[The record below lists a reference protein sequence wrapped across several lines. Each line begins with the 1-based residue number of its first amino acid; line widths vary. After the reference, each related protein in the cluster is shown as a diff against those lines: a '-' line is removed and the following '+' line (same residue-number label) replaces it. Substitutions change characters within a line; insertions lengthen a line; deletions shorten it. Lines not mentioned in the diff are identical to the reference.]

1 MARPESPC
9 LSIAIARLRTAG
21 ANHFATWVLQA
32 PYPSGYV
39 HHDCMWP
46 ETLSQAWQAWQEM
59 FSPSGTIHELP
70 LNPDGSFISLEN
82 SKKIEEDQE
91 KPTPHPLQL
100 PLSGPSV
107 SAPPPGKGGWGD
119 RGEQN
124 PLPQPASYSSRLM
137 QHLGIGL
144 WQWLF
149 EGPIQASLHESKGI
163 AIGQNQPLRIRIDL
177 REPYLI
183 ALPWEIMQ
191 PQAGQP
197 AISLSQQLLFSRTT
211 SNVEPLPALRL
222 AESLNILLV
231 LGQAEPTSSNANSQ
245 FSVNSRQLQL
255 EAEAQALANVLEN
268 ASHTDESGQYFDVS
282 VPTRVDTSIEPT
294 PAELIARLETGA
306 YNILFYAGHGIPGP
320 DGGLLFLRP
329 DTTINGTELAQVLVR
344 CRVTVAVFNA
354 CWGAQPAVENVRSP
368 TGQQQAI
375 ARSSLA
381 EVLIHHGVPAV
392 LGMRDSIADR
402 EALSF
407 IQTFAQA
414 LAGRMSVDR
423 AVAVA
428 RQQLLTLYKFNQPAW
443 TLPVLYM
450 HPEFDGQLTEPA
462 DDLKTELPANSS
474 TWLGRLP
481 SCAYLRGRGQPN
493 PKSRSSNASQVWPI
507 RANLVRVGRWEEN
520 DVVIRE
526 QWVSQ
531 KHAEIFCRN
540 SVGDLRGEP
549 NYFLRDF
556 SRYGTL
562 VLESQGWKRVH
573 HEEVLLR
580 SGTQL
585 KFGSSQ
591 GQVFEFTIEEPK
603 TPGYTE
609 TEGSGPDREGA

>member
-1 MARPESPC
+1 MARPQSPC

-46 ETLSQAWQAWQEM
+46 HTLSQSWKAWQEM

-70 LNPDGSFISLEN
+70 LNPDGGFVSPEN
-82 SKKIEEDQE
+82 SQNILAETEQRS
-91 KPTPHPLQL
+91 PQ
-100 PLSGPSV
+100 
-107 SAPPPGKGGWGD
+107 
-119 RGEQN
+119 QN
-124 PLPQPASYSSRLM
+124 PQPPISYSSRLM
-137 QHLGIGL
+137 QHMGMNL

-149 EGPIQASLHESKGI
+149 EGPIQGSLQESKGI
-163 AIGQNQPLRIRIDL
+163 AIGQNLPLRVRIDL

-191 PQAGQP
+191 PQPSQP
-197 AISLSQQLLFSRTT
+197 TISLSQQLLFSRTT
-211 SNVEPLPALRL
+211 SNVEPLPPLHP

-231 LGQAEPTSSNANSQ
+231 LGQAEPGRSANSLFSSSNNGH
-245 FSVNSRQLQL
+245 LQL
-255 EAEAQALANVLEN
+255 GEEALALARVLESACQTD
-268 ASHTDESGQYFDVS
+268 ASGNYSDIS
-282 VPTRVDTSIEPT
+282 VPTRVDTLIEPT
-294 PAELIARLETGA
+294 AAELISRLETQS

-320 DGGLLFLRP
+320 DGGLLFLGP

-344 CRVTVAVFNA
+344 CRVTLAVFNA
-354 CWGAQPAVENVRSP
+354 CWGAQPAVERLHSTN
-368 TGQQQAI
+368 GQQQAI

-407 IQTFAQA
+407 IESFAQA

-428 RQQLLTLYKFNQPAW
+428 RQRLLAVYGFNQPAW

-450 HPEFDGQLTEPA
+450 HPEFDGQLTDPV
-462 DDLKTELPANSS
+462 DDLTTELPLNSS
-474 TWLGRLP
+474 TGLGRLP
-481 SCAYLRGRGQPN
+481 SSAYLRGRDRPN
-493 PKSRSSNASQVWPI
+493 VKSTESTNQVWPI
-507 RANLVRVGRWEEN
+507 RAGIVRVGRWEQN

-540 SVGDLRGEP
+540 SIGDTEGEP
-549 NYFLRDF
+549 SYFLRDF

-562 VLESQGWKRVH
+562 VLGPEGWQRIH
-573 HEEVLLR
+573 HQELLLR

-591 GQVFEFTIEEPK
+591 GQIFEFTIEVP
-603 TPGYTE
+603 
-609 TEGSGPDREGA
+609 

>member
-46 ETLSQAWQAWQEM
+46 HTLSQSWKAWQEM

-70 LNPDGSFISLEN
+70 LNPDGSFVSPEN
-82 SKKIEEDQE
+82 NQNILAEIE
-91 KPTPHPLQL
+91 KRSPHSLQL
-100 PLSGPSV
+100 PPPTPSV
-107 SAPPPGKGGWGD
+107 PLHLGQGGWVD
-119 RGEQN
+119 RGREEQN
-124 PLPQPASYSSRLM
+124 PPPPPASYSSRLM
-137 QHLGIGL
+137 QQLGIDL

-149 EGPIQASLHESKGI
+149 EGPIQGSLQESKGI
-163 AIGQNQPLRIRIDL
+163 AIGQNLPLRVRVDL

-211 SNVEPLPALRL
+211 SNVEPLPPLRP

-231 LGQAEPTSSNANSQ
+231 LGQAEPGRGANSQ
-245 FSVNSRQLQL
+245 SSKGNNHHLQL
-255 EAEAQALANVLEN
+255 EAEALALAGVLES
-268 ASHTDESGQYFDVS
+268 AFQTDDSGKYFDIS
-282 VPTRVDTSIEPT
+282 VPTRVDTLIEPT
-294 PAELIARLETGA
+294 PAELISRLETQA

-320 DGGLLFLRP
+320 DGGLLFLGP
-329 DTTINGTELAQVLVR
+329 DTAINGTELAQVLVR
-344 CRVTVAVFNA
+344 CRVTLAVFNA
-354 CWGAQPAVENVRSP
+354 CWGAQPAVERLHSTN
-368 TGQQQAI
+368 GQQQAI

-407 IQTFAQA
+407 IQTFARA

-450 HPEFDGQLTEPA
+450 HPEFDGQLTEPV
-462 DDLKTELPANSS
+462 DDLKTELPLNSS

-481 SCAYLRGRGQPN
+481 SCAYLRGRDRPN
-493 PKSRSSNASQVWPI
+493 AKSTESTNQVWQI
-507 RANLVRVGRWEEN
+507 RAGMVRVGRWEEN

-540 SVGDLRGEP
+540 SIGDNRGEP
-549 NYFLRDF
+549 SYFLRDF

-562 VLESQGWKRVH
+562 VLGPEGWQRVH
-573 HEEVLLR
+573 HQELLLR

-591 GQVFEFTIEEPK
+591 GQIFDFTIEVPK
-603 TPGYTE
+603 TSGYSDTDCG
-609 TEGSGPDREGA
+609 TN

>member
-1 MARPESPC
+1 MARPENPC
-9 LSIAIARLRTAG
+9 LSIAIARMKTSG

-46 ETLSQAWQAWQEM
+46 DTLSQSWQAWQEM
-59 FSPSGTIHELP
+59 FSSSGTIHELP
-70 LNPDGSFISLEN
+70 LNPDRTFGSTQNSQKILAETAKLSPHSLELPRSQVPIN
-82 SKKIEEDQE
+82 LSPEGLREGE
-91 KPTPHPLQL
+91 KTPP
-100 PLSGPSV
+100 
-107 SAPPPGKGGWGD
+107 
-119 RGEQN
+119 
-124 PLPQPASYSSRLM
+124 PQPASYSSRLM
-137 QHLGIGL
+137 QHFGINL

-149 EGPIQASLHESKGI
+149 EGPIQGSLQESKGI
-163 AIGQNQPLRIRIDL
+163 AIGQNQPLRVRLDL

-211 SNVEPLPALRL
+211 SNVEPLGPLRL

-231 LGQAEPTSSNANSQ
+231 LGQKDPGSAVNSQ
-245 FSVNSRQLQL
+245 FSTSNNRQLQL
-255 EAEAQALANVLEN
+255 EKEALDLRQVLET
-268 ASHTDESGQYFDVS
+268 ASKTDDSGKYLDVS
-282 VPTRVDTSIEPT
+282 VATHVDTLIEPSR
-294 PAELIARLETGA
+294 AQLISRLETQA
-306 YNILFYAGHGIPGP
+306 YNILFYAGHGMPGP
-320 DGGLLFLRP
+320 DGGFLFLGP
-329 DTTINGTELAQVLVR
+329 DTIINGTELAQVLVR
-344 CRVTVAVFNA
+344 GGVTLAVFNA
-354 CWGAQPAVENVRSP
+354 CWGAQPAVEMVDLSN
-368 TGQQQAI
+368 GQKQAI

-414 LAGRMSVDR
+414 LAGRMAIDR
-423 AVAVA
+423 AVAIA

-450 HPEFDGQLTEPA
+450 HPEFEGELTDPV
-462 DDLKTELPANSS
+462 DDIKTELPVNSS

-481 SCAYLRGRGQPN
+481 SAAYLRGRGENQQ
-493 PKSRSSNASQVWPI
+493 SQSSNPDRVWPI
-507 RANLVRVGRWEEN
+507 RAGMVRVGRWEEN

-540 SVGDLRGEP
+540 SVVDGREEP
-549 NYFLRDF
+549 SYFLRDF

-562 VLESQGWKRVH
+562 VLGDDGWQRVH
-573 HEEVLLR
+573 HQELLLR
-580 SGTQL
+580 SGVQL

-591 GQVFEFTIEEPK
+591 GQMFEFTIEVPK
-603 TPGYTE
+603 N
-609 TEGSGPDREGA
+609 SG

>member
-46 ETLSQAWQAWQEM
+46 DTLSQSWKAWQEM

-70 LNPDGSFISLEN
+70 LNPDGSFVSPEN
-82 SKKIEEDQE
+82 SQNILPETEQRSPDSLHLAP
-91 KPTPHPLQL
+91 PTPSVPLHL
-100 PLSGPSV
+100 GH
-107 SAPPPGKGGWGD
+107 GGGGD
-119 RGEQN
+119 RGKQN
-124 PLPQPASYSSRLM
+124 PPPPASYSSRLM
-137 QHLGIGL
+137 QHMGMNL

-149 EGPIQASLHESKGI
+149 EGPIQGSLQESKGI
-163 AIGQNQPLRIRIDL
+163 AIGQNLPLRVRIDL

-211 SNVEPLPALRL
+211 SNVEPLPPLQP

-231 LGQAEPTSSNANSQ
+231 LGQAEPGRGANSQ
-245 FSVNSRQLQL
+245 FSSSNNGHLQL
-255 EAEAQALANVLEN
+255 GEEALALAGVLES
-268 ASHTDESGQYFDVS
+268 AFQTDDSGKYSDIS
-282 VPTRVDTSIEPT
+282 VQTRVDTLIEPT
-294 PAELIARLETGA
+294 PAELISRLETQA

-320 DGGLLFLRP
+320 DGGLLFLGP
-329 DTTINGTELAQVLVR
+329 DTAINGTELAQVLVR
-344 CRVTVAVFNA
+344 CRVTLAVFNA
-354 CWGAQPAVENVRSP
+354 CWGAQPAVERLHSTN
-368 TGQQQAI
+368 GQQQAI

-407 IQTFAQA
+407 IQTFTQA

-450 HPEFDGQLTEPA
+450 HPEFDGQLTEPV
-462 DDLKTELPANSS
+462 DDLKTDLPLNSS

-481 SCAYLRGRGQPN
+481 SCAYLRGRDRPN
-493 PKSRSSNASQVWPI
+493 VKSTESTNQVWPI
-507 RANLVRVGRWEEN
+507 RAGIVRVGRWEQN

-540 SVGDLRGEP
+540 SIGDSPGEP
-549 NYFLRDF
+549 SYFLRDF

-562 VLESQGWKRVH
+562 VLGQSGWQRVH
-573 HEEVLLR
+573 HQELLLQ

-591 GQVFEFTIEEPK
+591 GQIFEFTIEVPK
-603 TPGYTE
+603 TSGY
-609 TEGSGPDREGA
+609 SGTDCGTN

>member
-1 MARPESPC
+1 MARPQSPC

-46 ETLSQAWQAWQEM
+46 HTLSQSWKAWQEM

-70 LNPDGSFISLEN
+70 LNPDGGFVSPEN
-82 SKKIEEDQE
+82 SQNILAETEQRS
-91 KPTPHPLQL
+91 PQ
-100 PLSGPSV
+100 
-107 SAPPPGKGGWGD
+107 
-119 RGEQN
+119 QN
-124 PLPQPASYSSRLM
+124 PQPPVSYSSRLM
-137 QHLGIGL
+137 QHMGMNL

-149 EGPIQASLHESKGI
+149 EGPIQGSLQESKGI
-163 AIGQNQPLRIRIDL
+163 AIGQNLPLRVRIDL

-191 PQAGQP
+191 PQPSQP
-197 AISLSQQLLFSRTT
+197 TISLSQQLLFSRTT
-211 SNVEPLPALRL
+211 SNVEPLPPLHP

-231 LGQAEPTSSNANSQ
+231 LGQAEPGRSANSLFSSSNNGH
-245 FSVNSRQLQL
+245 LQL
-255 EAEAQALANVLEN
+255 GEEALALARVLESACQTD
-268 ASHTDESGQYFDVS
+268 ASGKYSDIS
-282 VPTRVDTSIEPT
+282 VPTRVDTLIEPT
-294 PAELIARLETGA
+294 AAELISRLETQS

-320 DGGLLFLRP
+320 DGGLLFLGP

-344 CRVTVAVFNA
+344 CRVTLAVFNA
-354 CWGAQPAVENVRSP
+354 CWGAQPAVERLHSTN
-368 TGQQQAI
+368 GQQQAI

-407 IQTFAQA
+407 IQSFAQA
-414 LAGRMSVDR
+414 LARRMSVDR

-428 RQQLLTLYKFNQPAW
+428 RQQLLTLYGFNQPAW

-450 HPEFDGQLTEPA
+450 HPEFDGQLTEPV
-462 DDLKTELPANSS
+462 DDLTTELPLNSS
-474 TWLGRLP
+474 TGLGRLP
-481 SCAYLRGRGQPN
+481 SSAYLRGRDRPN
-493 PKSRSSNASQVWPI
+493 VKSTESTNQVWPI
-507 RANLVRVGRWEEN
+507 RAGIVRVGRWEQN

-540 SVGDLRGEP
+540 SIGDTEGEP
-549 NYFLRDF
+549 SYFLRDF

-562 VLESQGWKRVH
+562 VLGPEGWQRVH
-573 HEEVLLR
+573 HQELLLR

-591 GQVFEFTIEEPK
+591 GQIFEFTIEVP
-603 TPGYTE
+603 
-609 TEGSGPDREGA
+609 

>member
-46 ETLSQAWQAWQEM
+46 DTLSQSWKAWQEM
-59 FSPSGTIHELP
+59 FSLSGTIHELP
-70 LNPDGSFISLEN
+70 LNPDGSFVSPQNNQNILAEIEQRTPNSLQ
-82 SKKIEEDQE
+82 SLS
-91 KPTPHPLQL
+91 PMPPV
-100 PLSGPSV
+100 PLSLGQ
-107 SAPPPGKGGWGD
+107 GGLVE

-124 PLPQPASYSSRLM
+124 PAQPPASYSSRLM
-137 QHLGIGL
+137 QQLGMNL

-149 EGPIQASLHESKGI
+149 EGPIQGSLQESKGI
-163 AIGQNQPLRIRIDL
+163 AIGQSLPLRVRIDL

-211 SNVEPLPALRL
+211 SNVEPLPPLRP
-222 AESLNILLV
+222 ADSLNILLV
-231 LGQAEPTSSNANSQ
+231 LGQAEPGRSAHSVFSSGNN
-245 FSVNSRQLQL
+245 RHLQL
-255 EAEAQALANVLEN
+255 EAEALALAGVLES
-268 ASHTDESGQYFDVS
+268 AFQTDDSDKYFDIS
-282 VPTRVDTSIEPT
+282 VPTNVDTLIEPT
-294 PAELIARLETGA
+294 PAELIARLETED

-320 DGGLLFLRP
+320 DGGLLFLGP
-329 DTTINGTELAQVLVR
+329 DNAINGTELAQVLVR
-344 CRVTVAVFNA
+344 CRVTLAVFNA
-354 CWGAQPAVENVRSP
+354 CWGAQPAVERLVDSNN
-368 TGQQQAI
+368 GQQQAI

-414 LAGRMSVDR
+414 LAGRMSIDR

-450 HPEFDGQLTEPA
+450 HPEFDGQLTEPV
-462 DDLKTELPANSS
+462 DDLKTELPLNSS

-481 SCAYLRGRGQPN
+481 SCAYLRGRDRPN
-493 PKSRSSNASQVWPI
+493 IKSSESGNQVWQI
-507 RANLVRVGRWEEN
+507 TAGMVRVGRWEEN

-540 SVGDLRGEP
+540 SIGDHRGEP
-549 NYFLRDF
+549 SYFLRDF

-562 VLESQGWKRVH
+562 VLGPEGWVRVH
-573 HEEVLLR
+573 HQELLLQ

-591 GQVFEFTIEEPK
+591 GQVFEFTIEVAK
-603 TPGYTE
+603 TSGYSE
-609 TEGSGPDREGA
+609 TDCGTN

>member
-46 ETLSQAWQAWQEM
+46 DTLSQSWKAWQEM

-70 LNPDGSFISLEN
+70 LNPDGSFVPENNKNILAETEQRSPQSL
-82 SKKIEEDQE
+82 DLA
-91 KPTPHPLQL
+91 PAT
-100 PLSGPSV
+100 PSV
-107 SAPPPGKGGWGD
+107 PLHLGQQGWGHKGD
-119 RGEQN
+119 QH
-124 PLPQPASYSSRLM
+124 PPQPPASYSSRLM
-137 QHLGIGL
+137 QHLGINL

-149 EGPIQASLHESKGI
+149 EGPIQGSLQESKGI
-163 AIGQNQPLRIRIDL
+163 AIGQNLPLRVRVDL

-211 SNVEPLPALRL
+211 SNVEPLPPLRP

-231 LGQAEPTSSNANSQ
+231 LGQAEPGRGANSQ
-245 FSVNSRQLQL
+245 FSRNNNGHLQL
-255 EAEAQALANVLEN
+255 GEEALALAGVLES
-268 ASHTDESGQYFDVS
+268 AFQTDDSGKYSDIS
-282 VPTRVDTSIEPT
+282 VPTRVDTLIEPT
-294 PAELIARLETGA
+294 AAELISRLETQA

-320 DGGLLFLRP
+320 DGGLLFLGP
-329 DTTINGTELAQVLVR
+329 DTAINGTELAQVLVR
-344 CRVTVAVFNA
+344 CRVTLAVFNA
-354 CWGAQPAVENVRSP
+354 CWGAQPAVERLYS
-368 TGQQQAI
+368 TKGQQQAI

-407 IQTFAQA
+407 IQSFAQA

-450 HPEFDGQLTEPA
+450 HPEFDGQLTEPV
-462 DDLKTELPANSS
+462 DDLKTDLPLNSS

-481 SCAYLRGRGQPN
+481 SCAYLRGRDRPN
-493 PKSRSSNASQVWPI
+493 AKSTDSTNQVWPI
-507 RANLVRVGRWEEN
+507 RAGMVRVGRWEEN

-540 SVGDLRGEP
+540 TIGDSREEP
-549 NYFLRDF
+549 SYFLRDF

-562 VLESQGWKRVH
+562 VLGSEGWQRVH
-573 HEEVLLR
+573 HQELLLR

-591 GQVFEFTIEEPK
+591 GQIFEFTIEVPK
-603 TPGYTE
+603 TSGYSE
-609 TEGSGPDREGA
+609 TDCGTN

>member
-46 ETLSQAWQAWQEM
+46 DTLSQSWKAWQEM

-70 LNPDGSFISLEN
+70 LNPDGSFVSPENNQNLLAETEKRTAQSLQ
-82 SKKIEEDQE
+82 I
-91 KPTPHPLQL
+91 PPIM
-100 PLSGPSV
+100 PSV
-107 SAPPPGKGGWGD
+107 PLHLSQGGLVE

-124 PLPQPASYSSRLM
+124 PPPPPPSYSSRLM
-137 QHLGIGL
+137 QHLGIDL

-149 EGPIQASLHESKGI
+149 EGPIQGSLQESKGI
-163 AIGQNQPLRIRIDL
+163 AIGQNLPLRVRVDL

-211 SNVEPLPALRL
+211 SNVEPLPPLRP
-222 AESLNILLV
+222 ADSLNILLV
-231 LGQAEPTSSNANSQ
+231 LGQAEPGRGANSELDRG
-245 FSVNSRQLQL
+245 NNRHLQL
-255 EAEAQALANVLEN
+255 EAEAVALAGVLEN
-268 ASHTDESGQYFDVS
+268 AFQTDDSGKYFDIS
-282 VPTRVDTSIEPT
+282 VPTRVDTLIEPT
-294 PAELIARLETGA
+294 PAELISRLETQA

-320 DGGLLFLRP
+320 DGGLLFLGP
-329 DTTINGTELAQVLVR
+329 DTAINGTELAQVLVR
-344 CRVTVAVFNA
+344 CRVTLAVFNA
-354 CWGAQPAVENVRSP
+354 CWGAQPAVERLHSNN
-368 TGQQQAI
+368 GQQQAI

-414 LAGRMSVDR
+414 LAGRMSIDR

-450 HPEFDGQLTEPA
+450 HPEFDGQLTEPV
-462 DDLKTELPANSS
+462 DDLKTELPLNSS

-481 SCAYLRGRGQPN
+481 SCAYLRGRDRPN
-493 PKSRSSNASQVWPI
+493 VKSSESGNQVWPI
-507 RANLVRVGRWEEN
+507 TAGMVRVGRWEEN

-540 SVGDLRGEP
+540 SIGDHRGEP
-549 NYFLRDF
+549 SYFLRDF

-562 VLESQGWKRVH
+562 VLGRDGWVRVH
-573 HEEVLLR
+573 HQELLLQ

-591 GQVFEFTIEEPK
+591 GQIFEFTIEVPK
-603 TPGYTE
+603 TSGYSE
-609 TEGSGPDREGA
+609 TDCGTN

>member
-1 MARPESPC
+1 
-9 LSIAIARLRTAG
+9 
-21 ANHFATWVLQA
+21 
-32 PYPSGYV
+32 
-39 HHDCMWP
+39 MWP
-46 ETLSQAWQAWQEM
+46 ATLSQAWQAWQEM

-70 LNPDGSFISLEN
+70 LNPDGNFVSPEN
-82 SKKIEEDQE
+82 SQKILAETE
-91 KPTPHPLQL
+91 KPALQALQL
-100 PLSGPSV
+100 PQFGPSNPV
-107 SAPPPGKGGWGD
+107 PPGKGWSEK
-119 RGEQN
+119 GEPN

-137 QHLGIGL
+137 QHLGIEL

-163 AIGQNQPLRIRIDL
+163 AIGQNQPLRVRIDL

-211 SNVEPLPALRL
+211 SHVEPLPALRL

-231 LGQAEPTSSNANSQ
+231 LGQAEPTNSTTNAQ
-245 FSVNSRQLQL
+245 FAVNNRQLQL

-268 ASHTDESGQYFDVS
+268 ASHTDESGQYFDIS
-282 VPTRVDTSIEPT
+282 VPTRVDIAIEPT
-294 PAELIARLETGA
+294 PAELISRLETQS

-320 DGGLLFLRP
+320 DGGLLFLGP
-329 DTTINGTELAQVLVR
+329 DTAMNGTELAQVLVR
-344 CRVTVAVFNA
+344 CRVTLAVFNA
-354 CWGAQPAVENVRSP
+354 CWGAQPAVEAAARSP
-368 TGQQQAI
+368 KGHQQAI

-407 IQTFAQA
+407 IQTFARA

-462 DDLKTELPANSS
+462 DDLKTELPVNSS

-481 SCAYLRGRGQPN
+481 SCAYLRGRGEPSA
-493 PKSRSSNASQVWPI
+493 KSRSSNANQVWPI
-507 RANLVRVGRWEEN
+507 RANMVRVGRWEEN

-540 SVGDLRGEP
+540 SVGDSRDEP

-562 VLESQGWKRVH
+562 VLEPQGWKRVH

-603 TPGYTE
+603 TPGYNEIESRTN
-609 TEGSGPDREGA
+609 

>member
-46 ETLSQAWQAWQEM
+46 DTLSQAWQAWQEM
-59 FSPSGTIHELP
+59 FSPSGTIHVLP
-70 LNPDGSFISLEN
+70 LNPDGCFSTLEN
-82 SKKIEEDQE
+82 SQKIRSETE
-91 KPTPHPLQL
+91 KPTHNSLQL
-100 PLSGPSV
+100 PP
-107 SAPPPGKGGWGD
+107 SAPPVPLHLGEGGRGD

-124 PLPQPASYSSRLM
+124 PPSPPPSYSSRLM
-137 QHLGIGL
+137 QHLGINL

-149 EGPIQASLHESKGI
+149 EGPIQGSLQESKGI
-163 AIGQNQPLRIRIDL
+163 AIGQNQPLRVRLDL

-211 SNVEPLPALRL
+211 SDVEPLGPLHP

-231 LGQAEPTSSNANSQ
+231 LGEGESSLVANSQ
-245 FSVNSRQLQL
+245 FSKVNNRQLQL
-255 EAEAQALANVLEN
+255 EAEALALASVLEN
-268 ASHTDESGQYFDVS
+268 ANKTDDSGKYFDIS
-282 VPTRVDTSIEPT
+282 VPTRVDTLIEPKR
-294 PAELIARLETGA
+294 AELISRLETQA
-306 YNILFYAGHGIPGP
+306 YNILFYAGHGIPDP
-320 DGGLLFLRP
+320 DGGLLFLGP

-344 CRVTVAVFNA
+344 CRVTLAVFNA
-354 CWGAQPAVENVRSP
+354 CWGAQPAVEMVDASG
-368 TGQQQAI
+368 GQKHAI

-414 LAGRMSVDR
+414 LAGRMSIDR
-423 AVAVA
+423 AVAIA

-450 HPEFDGQLTEPA
+450 HPEFDGQLTEPV
-462 DDLKTELPANSS
+462 DDIKTELPVNSA

-481 SCAYLRGRGQPN
+481 SCAYLRGCDRHHGN
-493 PKSRSSNASQVWPI
+493 SRSSTTNQVWPI
-507 RANLVRVGRWEEN
+507 RAGMVRVGRWEEN

-540 SVGDLRGEP
+540 SIRDNESEP
-549 NYFLRDF
+549 SYFLRDF

-562 VLESQGWKRVH
+562 VLGPDGWQRVH
-573 HEEVLLR
+573 HQEVLLR

-591 GQVFEFTIEEPK
+591 GQIFEFTIEVAK
-603 TPGYTE
+603 TSDY
-609 TEGSGPDREGA
+609 S

>member
-1 MARPESPC
+1 MARPENPC
-9 LSIAIARLRTAG
+9 LSIAIARMKTSG

-46 ETLSQAWQAWQEM
+46 DTLSQSWQAWQEM
-59 FSPSGTIHELP
+59 FSSSGTIHELP
-70 LNPDGSFISLEN
+70 LNPDRTFGSPQN
-82 SKKIEEDQE
+82 SQKILAETA
-91 KPTPHPLQL
+91 KLSPNSQL
-100 PLSGPSV
+100 PRSQV
-107 SAPPPGKGGWGD
+107 PPINLNPGALGQGGKT
-119 RGEQN
+119 
-124 PLPQPASYSSRLM
+124 PPPQPASYSSRLM
-137 QHLGIGL
+137 QHFGINL

-149 EGPIQASLHESKGI
+149 EGPIQGSLQESKGI
-163 AIGQNQPLRIRIDL
+163 AIGQNQPLRVRLDL

-211 SNVEPLPALRL
+211 SNVEPLGPLRL

-231 LGQAEPTSSNANSQ
+231 LGQGDGIAVNSQ
-245 FSVNSRQLQL
+245 FSTSNNRQLQL
-255 EAEAQALANVLEN
+255 EKEALDLRQVLET
-268 ASHTDESGQYFDVS
+268 ASKTDDSGKYLDVS
-282 VPTRVDTSIEPT
+282 VPTHVDTLIEPSR
-294 PAELIARLETGA
+294 AQLISRLETQA
-306 YNILFYAGHGIPGP
+306 YNILFYAGHGMPGP
-320 DGGLLFLRP
+320 DGGFLFLGP
-329 DTTINGTELAQVLVR
+329 DTIINGTELAQVLVR
-344 CRVTVAVFNA
+344 GGVTLAVFNA
-354 CWGAQPAVENVRSP
+354 CWGAQPAVEMVDLSN
-368 TGQQQAI
+368 GQKQAI

-414 LAGRMSVDR
+414 LAGRMSIDR
-423 AVAVA
+423 AVAIA

-450 HPEFDGQLTEPA
+450 HPEFDGELTDPV
-462 DDLKTELPANSS
+462 DDIKTELPVNSS

-481 SCAYLRGRGQPN
+481 SAAYLRGRGENQQ
-493 PKSRSSNASQVWPI
+493 SQSSNPDRVWPI
-507 RANLVRVGRWEEN
+507 RAGMVRVGRWEDN

-540 SVGDLRGEP
+540 SVVDGREEP
-549 NYFLRDF
+549 SYFLRDF

-562 VLESQGWKRVH
+562 VLGDDGWQRVH
-573 HEEVLLR
+573 HQELLLR
-580 SGTQL
+580 SGVQL

-591 GQVFEFTIEEPK
+591 GQMFEFTIEVPK
-603 TPGYTE
+603 N
-609 TEGSGPDREGA
+609 SG

>member
-46 ETLSQAWQAWQEM
+46 DTLSQSWKAWQEM

-70 LNPDGSFISLEN
+70 LNPDGSFVSPQNNQNILTET
-82 SKKIEEDQE
+82 EQR
-91 KPTPHPLQL
+91 TPHSLQIPPLM
-100 PLSGPSV
+100 PSV
-107 SAPPPGKGGWGD
+107 PLHLAQGGWLE
-119 RGEQN
+119 RGEQT
-124 PLPQPASYSSRLM
+124 PPPPPASYSSRLM
-137 QHLGIGL
+137 QQLGMNL

-149 EGPIQASLHESKGI
+149 EGPIQGSLQESKGI
-163 AIGQNQPLRIRIDL
+163 AIGQSLPLRVRIDL

-211 SNVEPLPALRL
+211 SNVEPLPPLRS

-231 LGQAEPTSSNANSQ
+231 LGQAEPGRDANSA
-245 FSVNSRQLQL
+245 FSSGNNHRLQL
-255 EAEAQALANVLEN
+255 EAEALALASVLES
-268 ASHTDESGQYFDVS
+268 AFQTDNSDKYFDIS
-282 VPTRVDTSIEPT
+282 VPTRVDTLIEPT
-294 PAELIARLETGA
+294 PAELIARLETQTH
-306 YNILFYAGHGIPGP
+306 NIFFYAGHGIPGP
-320 DGGLLFLRP
+320 DGGLLFLGP
-329 DTTINGTELAQVLVR
+329 DTAINGTELAQVLVR
-344 CRVTVAVFNA
+344 CRVTLAVFNA
-354 CWGAQPAVENVRSP
+354 CWGAQPAVERLHLTN
-368 TGQQQAI
+368 GQQQAI

-423 AVAVA
+423 AVAIA

-450 HPEFDGQLTEPA
+450 HPEFDGQLTEPI
-462 DDLKTELPANSS
+462 DDLKTELPLNSS

-481 SCAYLRGRGQPN
+481 SCAYLRGRDRPN
-493 PKSRSSNASQVWPI
+493 VKSTESANQVWPI
-507 RANLVRVGRWEEN
+507 RAGMVRVGRWEEN

-540 SVGDLRGEP
+540 SIGDNRGESS
-549 NYFLRDF
+549 YFLRDF

-562 VLESQGWKRVH
+562 VLGAQGWQRVH
-573 HEEVLLR
+573 HQELLLH

-591 GQVFEFTIEEPK
+591 GQIFEFTIEAAK
-603 TPGYTE
+603 TSGYSE
-609 TEGSGPDREGA
+609 TDCGTN

>member
-46 ETLSQAWQAWQEM
+46 STLSQSWKAWQEM

-70 LNPDGSFISLEN
+70 LNPDGSFVSPEN
-82 SKKIEEDQE
+82 NQHILTETE
-91 KPTPHPLQL
+91 KQTPHLLQI
-100 PLSGPSV
+100 PPMMPYGPRSIGQGGSV
-107 SAPPPGKGGWGD
+107 E
-119 RGEQN
+119 RVEQN
-124 PLPQPASYSSRLM
+124 PPPPPASYSSRLM
-137 QHLGIGL
+137 QHLGIDL

-149 EGPIQASLHESKGI
+149 EGPIQGSLQESKGI
-163 AIGQNQPLRIRIDL
+163 AIGQNLPLRVRIDL

-211 SNVEPLPALRL
+211 SNVEPLPPLRP

-231 LGQAEPTSSNANSQ
+231 LGQAEPGLRANSE
-245 FSVNSRQLQL
+245 FSSANNRHLQL
-255 EAEAQALANVLEN
+255 EAEAFALASVLES
-268 ASHTDESGQYFDVS
+268 AFQTDNSGKYFDIS
-282 VPTRVDTSIEPT
+282 VPTRVDSLIEPT
-294 PAELIARLETGA
+294 PAELISRLETQA

-320 DGGLLFLRP
+320 DGGLLFLGP

-344 CRVTVAVFNA
+344 CRVTLAVFNA
-354 CWGAQPAVENVRSP
+354 CWGAQPAVERLHSIN
-368 TGQQQAI
+368 GQQQAI

-414 LAGRMSVDR
+414 LAARMSVDR

-450 HPEFDGQLTEPA
+450 HPEFDGQLTEPV
-462 DDLKTELPANSS
+462 DDLKTELPLNSS

-481 SCAYLRGRGQPN
+481 SCAYLRGRDRPN
-493 PKSRSSNASQVWPI
+493 VKSTESGNQVWPI
-507 RANLVRVGRWEEN
+507 RTGMVRVGRWEEN

-540 SVGDLRGEP
+540 NIRDSREEP
-549 NYFLRDF
+549 SYFLRDF

-562 VLESQGWKRVH
+562 VLGSEGWVRVH
-573 HEEVLLR
+573 HQELLLE

-591 GQVFEFTIEEPK
+591 GQIFEFTIEVPK
-603 TPGYTE
+603 TSGYSE
-609 TEGSGPDREGA
+609 TDYGTN

>member
-1 MARPESPC
+1 MARPQSPC

-46 ETLSQAWQAWQEM
+46 HTLSQSWKAWQEM

-70 LNPDGSFISLEN
+70 LNPDGGFVSPEN
-82 SKKIEEDQE
+82 SQNILAETEQRS
-91 KPTPHPLQL
+91 PQ
-100 PLSGPSV
+100 
-107 SAPPPGKGGWGD
+107 
-119 RGEQN
+119 QN
-124 PLPQPASYSSRLM
+124 PQPPISYSSRLM
-137 QHLGIGL
+137 QHMGMNL

-149 EGPIQASLHESKGI
+149 EGPIQGSLQESKGI
-163 AIGQNQPLRIRIDL
+163 AIGQNLPLRVRIDL

-191 PQAGQP
+191 PQPSQP
-197 AISLSQQLLFSRTT
+197 TISLSQQLLFSRTT
-211 SNVEPLPALRL
+211 SNVEPLPPLYP

-231 LGQAEPTSSNANSQ
+231 LGQAEPGRGANSQ
-245 FSVNSRQLQL
+245 FSSSNNGHLQL
-255 EAEAQALANVLEN
+255 GEEALALARVLESACQTD
-268 ASHTDESGQYFDVS
+268 ASGNYSDIS
-282 VPTRVDTSIEPT
+282 VPTRVDTLIEPT
-294 PAELIARLETGA
+294 AAELISRLETQS

-320 DGGLLFLRP
+320 DGGLLFLGP

-344 CRVTVAVFNA
+344 CRVTLAVFNA
-354 CWGAQPAVENVRSP
+354 CWGAQPAVERLHSTN
-368 TGQQQAI
+368 GQQQAI

-407 IQTFAQA
+407 IESFAQA

-428 RQQLLTLYKFNQPAW
+428 RQRLLAVYGFNQPAW

-450 HPEFDGQLTEPA
+450 HPEFDGQLTDPV
-462 DDLKTELPANSS
+462 DDLTTELPLNSS
-474 TWLGRLP
+474 TGLGRLP
-481 SCAYLRGRGQPN
+481 SSAYLRGRDRPN
-493 PKSRSSNASQVWPI
+493 VKSTESTNQVWPI
-507 RANLVRVGRWEEN
+507 RAGIVRVGRWEQN

-540 SVGDLRGEP
+540 SIGDTEGEP
-549 NYFLRDF
+549 SYFLRDF

-562 VLESQGWKRVH
+562 VLGPEGWQRIH
-573 HEEVLLR
+573 HQELLLR

-591 GQVFEFTIEEPK
+591 GQIFEFTIEVP
-603 TPGYTE
+603 
-609 TEGSGPDREGA
+609 